1 MHRGNGDRKTLIK
14 RNSVY
19 KLDPFMD
26 KKGLLRV
33 GEWLRKPNLHITQY
47 YSAKIVASLDW
58 FWNGVIRRWLMVEED
73 SPSIKLGAMDFG
85 LFNAT
90 QLLRAC

>member
-26 KKGLLRV
+26 EKGLLRV

-47 YSAKIVASLDW
+47 YSAKIVASLD
-58 FWNGVIRRWLMVEED
+58 
-73 SPSIKLGAMDFG
+73 
-85 LFNAT
+85 
-90 QLLRAC
+90 